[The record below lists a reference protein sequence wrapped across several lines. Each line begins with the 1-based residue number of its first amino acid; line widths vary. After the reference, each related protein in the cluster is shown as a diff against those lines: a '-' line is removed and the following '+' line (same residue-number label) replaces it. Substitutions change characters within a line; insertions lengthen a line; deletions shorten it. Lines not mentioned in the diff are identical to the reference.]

1 METQIKNI
9 TELKTKIQEISG
21 SLVASVEK
29 LLDMAKEELNEEKIE
44 KLLDQG
50 EVSIE
55 ITDSLADHADQMSV
69 QLNDLLDVITPEE

>member
-9 TELKTKIQEISG
+9 MELKTKIQEISG

-29 LLDMAKEELNEEKIE
+29 LLGMAKEELNEEKIE

-50 EVSIE
+50 EASIE